1 MRTLH
6 KHDLRFHKISRDG
19 SGKCD
24 AFETENAE
32 NTVIGCLFK
41 ISAAEKAA
49 LDKAEGLG
57 VGYREKEV
65 TLVNESGETVKAM
78 TYCATSIDASLSPYS
93 WYLQHVVVGAKES
106 KLPSSYVSRLESTES
121 IEDANRERDT
131 RERAISG

>member
-6 KHDLRFHKISRDG
+6 KHDLRFHKKSTDG

-24 AFETENAE
+24 AFETENPA

-41 ISAAEKAA
+41 ISATEKAA

-57 VGYREKEV
+57 FGYQEKEV
-65 TLVNESGETVKAM
+65 ILVDESGVPVRAM
-78 TYCATSIDASLSPYS
+78 TYYAILVDESLTPYS

-106 KLPSSYVSRLESTES
+106 NLPSVYVSHLESIQS
-121 IEDANRERDT
+121 IEDANHERDR
-131 RERAISG
+131 RERAIYA